1 MNDSVLASRRGPL
14 ADPDSESGHGRTC
27 VADAAAA
34 DRANALLPGT
44 GALATAALAAC
55 GGGGAASPAPAPPAP
70 PPVPATSAAEA
81 VRLLNQASFG
91 ANEASVAAVVAVGPS
106 SWIDDQ
112 FSRPQT
118 LHRPYIEAAIAAG
131 QPGAPELTYRDFVMD
146 TFWRQALTGADQ
158 LRQRVVFALTEI
170 FVVSQTN
177 GDVNNRPR
185 GLASYLDLLGQ
196 HAFGNFRDLL
206 EAVSL
211 HPIMGLYL
219 SSLRNQAEDLA
230 TGRVPDE
237 NFAREVMQLFTIG
250 LYRLNPDG
258 TQVLSNGQP
267 VSTYGNADVQGLARV
282 FTGWSWAGPDTS
294 NTRFRGGTPDPDR
307 DIRPMQPYPQFHS
320 TAAKGF
326 LGATIPAGTAATGS
340 LRIALDVLFNHPNT
354 GPFIGRQLI
363 QRLVTSNPS
372 PAYVARVAAAFANN
386 GSGVRGDMKAVL
398 RAALLDTEARGGGLA
413 DPAWGKLRE
422 PALRLSAWA
431 RACEATSVS
440 GNFPI
445 RNIADPSTALAQNPL
460 RSPSVFNFF
469 RPGYVPP
476 STGIASAGLVA
487 PEFQITGESS
497 VAGYLNYMRNA
508 VNAGVGTGNDVRSSY
523 AKEVALAADAQA
535 LVDRCKLLFTANQ
548 MTDATRNAIRDAVAS
563 IPMSAANAALNRAK
577 LAVYLTLAAPEFIV
591 QR

>member
-1 MNDSVLASRRGPL
+1 MNDSALASRRGPL

-91 ANEASVAAVVAVGPS
+91 ANEASVAALVAVGPS

-398 RAALLDTEARGGGLA
+398 RAVLLDTEARGGGLA

-523 AKEVALAADAQA
+523 AKEVALAADA
-535 LVDRCKLLFTANQ
+535 
-548 MTDATRNAIRDAVAS
+548 
-563 IPMSAANAALNRAK
+563 
-577 LAVYLTLAAPEFIV
+577 AAPEFIV

>member
-1 MNDSVLASRRGPL
+1 MNDSALASRRGPL

-27 VADAAAA
+27 AADAAAA
-34 DRANALLPGT
+34 DRANALLPGI

-250 LYRLNPDG
+250 LYRLNPDA
-258 TQVLSNGQP
+258 S
-267 VSTYGNADVQGLARV
+267 
-282 FTGWSWAGPDTS
+282 
-294 NTRFRGGTPDPDR
+294 
-307 DIRPMQPYPQFHS
+307 
-320 TAAKGF
+320 
-326 LGATIPAGTAATGS
+326 
-340 LRIALDVLFNHPNT
+340 
-354 GPFIGRQLI
+354 
-363 QRLVTSNPS
+363 PS
-372 PAYVARVAAAFANN
+372 PPTATPTCRAWHACSRAGHGPGPTPATRASAA
-386 GSGVRGDMKAVL
+386 VR
-398 RAALLDTEARGGGLA
+398 RT
-413 DPAWGKLRE
+413 PT
-422 PALRLSAWA
+422 
-431 RACEATSVS
+431 ATSGPCS
-440 GNFPI
+440 PI
-445 RNIADPSTALAQNPL
+445 RSSTPPPPRASSGR
-460 RSPSVFNFF
+460 RS
-469 RPGYVPP
+469 RPAPP
-476 STGIASAGLVA
+476 PRGRCASRWTCCSITPTPARSSAG
-487 PEFQITGESS
+487 
-497 VAGYLNYMRNA
+497 N
-508 VNAGVGTGNDVRSSY
+508 
-523 AKEVALAADAQA
+523 
-535 LVDRCKLLFTANQ
+535 
-548 MTDATRNAIRDAVAS
+548 
-563 IPMSAANAALNRAK
+563 
-577 LAVYLTLAAPEFIV
+577 
-591 QR
+591 